1 MDVSKIRIMIT
12 QDGQMKGLSVVDFTY
27 INEIPYAVF
36 RWEKSE
42 SGEDMPT
49 VRVRL
54 DPRGVMEL
62 PANSPVRYQYRAAVE
77 NPLRDDM

>member
-1 MDVSKIRIMIT
+1 MDVSKIRIMLM
-12 QDGQMKGLSVVDFTY
+12 QDGQIQGLNIVDFTY

-49 VRVRL
+49 VKVRL
-54 DPRGVMEL
+54 DSRGVMEL
-62 PANSPVRYQYRAAVE
+62 PPNSPVKYQYRAAIE
-77 NPLRDDM
+77 NPVRDDM